1 MDTEGERKIRYF
13 IGYKSGC
20 RLLYKYDGEK
30 YFVDAGKGRGF
41 LFSGSGVPF
50 PERYV
55 RDLSTDGFWEEIPP
69 HEAALII

>member
-30 YFVDAGKGRGF
+30 YFVDAGKGKGF
-41 LFSGSGVPF
+41 LFSGVPF
-50 PERYV
+50 LEGDV
-55 RDLSTDGFWEEIPP
+55 KALLTDGFWEEIPP